1 MLNFNIKKFKKYK
14 TEVINY
20 LIAGF
25 FLNILGFIIYC
36 YLTIKLEIKAT
47 ISITILYLIMIP
59 IYFISQN
66 FFVFKKNNIK
76 KMRILKFSINLLIFY
91 ILNIILIFI
100 LTEKLNFDQII
111 SQFLILILLITL
123 NFFSQKNL
131 IFNKN

>member
-20 LIAGF
+20 LISGF

>member
-14 TEVINY
+14 TKIIYY
-20 LIAGF
+20 LISGF

-76 KMRILKFSINLLIFY
+76 KMRILKFSIKIK
-91 ILNIILIFI
+91 ILNILIIILIFI

>member
-20 LIAGF
+20 LISGF

-66 FFVFKKNNIK
+66 FFVFKKNKIK
-76 KMRILKFSINLLIFY
+76 KMKILKFLINLLIFY